1 MLALEDKEVYTRLV
15 VLQDQMHVS
24 HVAGHVPQSQSLTKL
39 DLLYSELPRAN
50 CVCEACGHMCWG
62 LHVRVSVSPPH
73 HEHGGG
79 GESRAQPSAP
89 TVMFLPPQISP
100 PALRHPPPLE
110 DLCRFSVPSPCPSGL
125 PQGDSSI
132 P

>member
-1 MLALEDKEVYTRLV
+1 MQSWPQAWLELSVGVKETVDVSPRRTKRYIQDWWSYRIRCMCHML
-15 VLQDQMHVS
+15 
-24 HVAGHVPQSQSLTKL
+24 HVPQSQSLTKL

-89 TVMFLPPQISP
+89 TVMFLPPP
-100 PALRHPPPLE
+100 N
-110 DLCRFSVPSPCPSGL
+110 FTPSPAP
-125 PQGDSSI
+125 PT
-132 P
+132 PT